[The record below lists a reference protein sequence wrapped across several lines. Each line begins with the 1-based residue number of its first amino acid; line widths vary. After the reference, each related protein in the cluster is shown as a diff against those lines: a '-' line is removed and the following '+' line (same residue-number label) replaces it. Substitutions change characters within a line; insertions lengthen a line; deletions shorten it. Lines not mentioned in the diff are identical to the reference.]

1 MVKLMDDKGYTLL
14 EAMFQLV
21 VFVLISHLFVLVI
34 LWFAEMKSTV
44 LSDEQTKWELF
55 VSDLNHALQDVS
67 TFSVRADHK
76 RMTFQTANTLHH
88 IDCYSN
94 IIREQVNG
102 GHVPML
108 IGLNRCQFNYTENML
123 TVAVEMASGV
133 QKERSFYVPI
143 IEK

>member
-1 MVKLMDDKGYTLL
+1 MNEKGYTLI

-21 VFVLISHLFVLVI
+21 VFVLISHFFVLII
-34 LWFAEMKSTV
+34 LWFAEMKSTM
-44 LSDEQTKWELF
+44 LTDEQTKWELF
-55 VSDLNHALQDVS
+55 VSDLNLSLKDIS
-67 TFSVRADHK
+67 TFSIREDQK

-94 IIREQVNG
+94 IIREQVKG

-108 IGLNRCQFNYTENML
+108 IGINKCRFSYSENKL
-123 TVAVEMASGV
+123 TVAVEMASGI
-133 QKERSFYVPI
+133 QKERTFYVPI

>member
-1 MVKLMDDKGYTLL
+1 MNEKGYTLL

-21 VFVLISHLFVLVI
+21 VFVLISHLFVLMM
-34 LWFAEMKSTV
+34 LWFAEMRSTM
-44 LSDEQTKWELF
+44 LTDEQTKWELF
-55 VSDLNHALQDVS
+55 VSDLNRSLKDIS
-67 TFSVRADHK
+67 TFSVREDQK

-108 IGLNRCQFNYTENML
+108 IGINKCYFNYSENML
-123 TVAVEMASGV
+123 TVAVEMASGI
-133 QKERSFYVPI
+133 QKERTFYVPI